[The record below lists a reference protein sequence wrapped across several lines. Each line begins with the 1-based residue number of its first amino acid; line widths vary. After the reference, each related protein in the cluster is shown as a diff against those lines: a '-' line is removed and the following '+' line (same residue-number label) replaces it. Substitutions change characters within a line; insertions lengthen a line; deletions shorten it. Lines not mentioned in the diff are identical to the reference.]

1 MLLSY
6 PLTSSNI
13 FLHHS
18 TIGEGVLQ
26 EKLTFWNVHFI
37 FFQYGKAGSLEE
49 EGAATASAL
58 LGNLPRKG
66 IQEEPRGQMTIG
78 PDQELT
84 ACSSCR
90 NCSDPL
96 GEELALPCPCLC
108 LQSQESA
115 VTRLSS
121 KDQPQQRHPCVYGTS
136 QFANHFVSFDP
147 QNNPAIWKKNVAF
160 YRWGSK
166 PRLQIHS

>member
-18 TIGEGVLQ
+18 TSGESVLQ

-49 EGAATASAL
+49 EGAAIASAL
-58 LGNLPRKG
+58 LGNLPQKG
-66 IQEEPRGQMTIG
+66 IQEESCWKMTIR
-78 PDQELT
+78 PNQELT

-96 GEELALPCPCLC
+96 GEELAPCPARVCVSNPKKALWHGSAQKTNPNNDTPVYMGHHS
-108 LQSQESA
+108 LQTILSPLIH
-115 VTRLSS
+115 TTTLRLLLFE
-121 KDQPQQRHPCVYGTS
+121 KGMW
-136 QFANHFVSFDP
+136 HFTDGK
-147 QNNPAIWKKNVAF
+147 QT
-160 YRWGSK
+160 
-166 PRLQIHS
+166 